1 MQHSMDAGSAEEY
14 PADPP
19 DLSIIIPVYNEEQ
32 GLASLFERLG
42 TFIQTLSGTSVEVV
56 FVDDHSA
63 DRSPA
68 LLASACRANSSY
80 RFLRLSS
87 NRGSHIAI
95 SAGLENCRGRCAVFL
110 AADLQ
115 DPPELIPQMLT
126 KWREGY
132 HVIWAV
138 RDERPGI
145 SWFEKTMARSFYTL
159 FNRLAQVS
167 LPPSGSDFA
176 LLDRAVLDAVRKS
189 AGATPFLM
197 GEIAQVGFR
206 QTSIGYV
213 KEERKFGE
221 TKWNLRKRLKLF
233 ADAFVSFSYFP
244 LRAMSTVGMI
254 ASVIGF
260 GYAAFVA
267 GLRLTVGTPIEG
279 WASLMVVVLVLGGFQ
294 MIMLGVL
301 GEYLWR
307 TLEQARRRPRY
318 FIEDSVGIGEV
329 DESPETQNNPQQA
342 PANAPRE
349 TKLKAS

>member
-1 MQHSMDAGSAEEY
+1 M
-14 PADPP
+14 
-19 DLSIIIPVYNEEQ
+19 
-32 GLASLFERLG
+32 
-42 TFIQTLSGTSVEVV
+42 
-56 FVDDHSA
+56 
-63 DRSPA
+63 
-68 LLASACRANSSY
+68 
-80 RFLRLSS
+80 
-87 NRGSHIAI
+87 
-95 SAGLENCRGRCAVFL
+95 
-110 AADLQ
+110 
-115 DPPELIPQMLT
+115 
-126 KWREGY
+126 
-132 HVIWAV
+132 IWAV
-138 RDERPGI
+138 RDQREGV

-176 LLDRAVLDAVRKS
+176 LLDRIVLDAVRKNS
-189 AGATPFLM
+189 GATPFLM

-244 LRAMSTVGMI
+244 LRAMSTVGMA
-254 ASVIGF
+254 ASILGF
-260 GYAAFVA
+260 LYAAFVA

-307 TLEQARRRPRY
+307 TLEQARQRPRY
-318 FIEDSVGIGEV
+318 YIEDGVGIDAI
-329 DESPETQNNPQQA
+329 DEASRMNDNEQQA
-342 PANAPRE
+342 PANAARE

>member
-1 MQHSMDAGSAEEY
+1 MRADARLSPEMEG
-14 PADPP
+14 
-19 DLSIIIPVYNEEQ
+19 DLPLLSLVIPVFNEEE
-32 GLASLFERLG
+32 SLPKLFDRLG
-42 TFIQTLSGTSVEVV
+42 ALLRHCSETRIEVI
-56 FVDDHSA
+56 FVDDHSK
-63 DRSPA
+63 DRTPT
-68 LLASACRANSSY
+68 LLAEACRENPAY

-95 SAGLENCRGRCAVFL
+95 SAGLEHTRGRCAVFL

-115 DPPELIPQMLT
+115 DPPELIPNMLA

-132 HVIWAV
+132 HVVWAV

-176 LLDRAVLDAVRKS
+176 LLDRAVLEAVRKS

-244 LRAMSTVGMI
+244 LRAMSTLGMI

-318 FIEDSVGIGEV
+318 FVEDSVGIGEV

>member
-1 MQHSMDAGSAEEY
+1 MQHSMDGGGRGHDR
-14 PADPP
+14 ADPP
-19 DLSIIIPVYNEEQ
+19 DLSIVIPVYNEEQ
-32 GLASLFERLG
+32 GLATLFDRLE
-42 TFIQTLSGTSVEVV
+42 TFIRTLSGTSVEVV

-63 DRSPA
+63 DQSPTM
-68 LLASACRANSSY
+68 LAAACRDHPDW

-95 SAGLENCRGRCAVFL
+95 SAGLEHSRGRCAVFL

-115 DPPELIPQMLT
+115 DPPELIPQMLAR
-126 KWREGY
+126 WREGF

-138 RDERPGI
+138 RDEREGI
-145 SWFEKTMARSFYTL
+145 SWFEKALARMFYGL

-176 LLDRAVLDAVRKS
+176 LLDRVVLDAVRRS

-213 KEERKFGE
+213 KEERKFGS

-260 GYAAFVA
+260 CYAAFVA

-307 TLEQARRRPRY
+307 TLEQARQRPRY
-318 FIEDSVGIGEV
+318 FIEESVGIGEV
-329 DESPETQNNPQQA
+329 DESSQAQNRSRQA
-342 PANAPRE
+342 PASSPRE
-349 TKLKAS
+349 AKLKAS

>member
-1 MQHSMDAGSAEEY
+1 MQHSMEGGGRGDSR
-14 PADPP
+14 ADSP
-19 DLSIIIPVYNEEQ
+19 DLSIVIPVYNEEQ
-32 GLASLFERLG
+32 GLPALFDRLG
-42 TFIQTLSGTSVEVV
+42 TFIQTLGGTSVEVL

-68 LLASACRANSSY
+68 MLATACRKNPTW

-95 SAGLENCRGRCAVFL
+95 SAGLEHCRGRCAVFL

-115 DPPELIPQMLT
+115 DPPELIPNMLAR
-126 KWREGY
+126 WREGY
-132 HVIWAV
+132 QVIWAV
-138 RDERPGI
+138 RDEREGV

-176 LLDRAVLDAVRKS
+176 LLDRAVLDAVRRS

-244 LRAMSTVGMI
+244 LRAMSTIGMI
-254 ASVIGF
+254 ASFIGF
-260 GYAAFVA
+260 LYAAFVA
-267 GLRLTVGTPIEG
+267 GLRLTVGTPIDG

-307 TLEQARRRPRY
+307 TLEQARQRPRY
-318 FIEDSVGIGEV
+318 FIEESVGIGAV
-329 DESPETQNNPQQA
+329 DESGQAENNPRPT
-342 PANAPRE
+342 PASDPRE